1 MKEVEENKNE
11 KKQNREEI
19 GFENAEMQ
27 AKDFSNGQVIS
38 SSIHFEQK
46 GAQENAKTIQELN
59 PINTGSKPEPAQTK
73 TENFENAE
81 KPVQIEIK
89 KESQETKQIL
99 QNKKTERA
107 EKIEKFEFEKRLAN
121 LKETLLEKWNSF
133 HLFIADHFFL
143 LFQSTRKN
151 YERINGQDI
160 DKIPASSAGR
170 PASSASEKQ
179 GFDSF
184 NNLERYQK
192 KVRKIT
198 FSLSGAVAAALILAL
213 IVPYFFS
220 SNSAEASA
228 FIFSQSSWAGGATAN
243 TAAHPTNKTS
253 WTEYASKDATTSA
266 AAGGVSLTQT
276 ASQAITDN
284 GNPPGSLTGIG
295 SGSIAGGTN
304 PTGTTISA
312 DGNSVYVTNY
322 GSNTISMFSRNT
334 GTGALTAL
342 SPATI
347 ATGTNPS
354 GITISADGNSVYV
367 TNYGSTNVSMYSRNT
382 STGAL
387 TALSPA
393 TIVAETNPN
402 GINIS
407 ADGTSVYVTN
417 FGSTNVSL
425 FSRNTST
432 GALAA
437 LSPLSLGWTGGGC
450 AGIAISVDGTSA
462 YIANSSGFFGSY
474 YIYMFS
480 RNTSPALGFG
490 AGTLSST
497 MISGSGSSAT
507 VGLVQRG
514 ALIALSPATI
524 ATGNGPRGI
533 DISADGTSVYV
544 ANRSSNTIS
553 MYSRNTSTGVL
564 TALSPATIAA
574 AGAMDVA
581 ISPDGTSVYVIGDGY
596 PGVVSM
602 YSRNPSTGALTAL
615 SPATIATG
623 KSPQGIAIS
632 ADGASVYVANQS
644 TSPDNVVSMYSRNP
658 STGAL
663 TALSPGTIAAENPS
677 DVTISPD
684 DAFVYVS
691 NSNWGRVSMY
701 SRNTSTG
708 ALTSLGTVETN
719 TSYLNNISISP
730 DGTSVYTGTS
740 NSSGAL
746 HTLTRNTSTG
756 ILTLLSSIV
765 SSGFAGSIVSP
776 DNFSVYVLNSGSG
789 VVSMYSRN
797 TSTGA
802 LTALSPATIAA
813 GSSPNSINISDNG
826 ASVYVT
832 NGSSNTV
839 SMYSRSPGFS
849 SGTFTSGVIDT
860 GAATAF
866 TTLSYSATLNGQTLT
881 IDARSGNT
889 ATPDGSWT
897 DWTTNIANG
906 GSISALSGKQYIQYR
921 ANFSTSD
928 TSVTPTLSSVTI
940 NYGGYNTSGTLTSSI
955 YNSGNS
961 ANTIT
966 GMTWTDSG
974 TSVTETVGFQVRS
987 ASTSGGIASA
997 AWCGPADVS
1006 APCAGTSY
1014 FTTSTGDAIPA
1025 NSPLK
1030 TGGDDQYFQYK
1041 ITLASS
1047 GFATPTV
1054 TNASVQYAYNVAP
1067 AISSVTYTQNSNG
1080 TVTVPYTL
1088 TETYDDLGN
1097 IAHGTAAAPIKALLF
1112 WQPDSGVTAPV
1123 LTDSQTGIIT
1133 LTNTNSQ
1140 PIPTSGSMLIDTELI
1155 TFDSAGCTGNQRNIL
1170 TRGATFDTAFP
1181 TTAASHSAGAA
1192 VFFNSSSAVQTINTF
1207 SATGTPG
1214 DNASTSGNSF
1224 VWDPRNDSNSNLN
1237 TNKLTGLLLKVVA
1250 NDADATNFNTI
1261 GQSSVTAAQTL
1272 DLQLPTFTMQY
1283 YSDAGLTSSLG
1294 TNPKLKAGT
1303 YYIKISASEALAS
1316 APTISIAAE
1325 GTANDVTNAATTLV
1339 SGNDYTYTRTIAS
1352 DAAAVGTTIENISIT
1367 GTDNFS
1373 NVSTNVNPTDEATKA
1388 GYTDTNAPTFTMQYY
1403 SDSGLTNSL
1412 GTNPKLKAGTYYIKI
1427 SANEALASAPT
1438 ISIAAEGTANDV
1450 TNAAT
1455 TLVSGND
1462 YTYTRIVANDASA
1475 VGTTIENFSV
1485 TGTDN
1490 FSNVSTNVN
1499 PTDEATKAGYTDTV
1513 VPTSPGTATLN
1524 SYLNNTGNQTVSW
1537 TQVTEASFQDYL
1549 VQRKTGIGGTFA
1561 TIGTPITNIA
1571 TVSYADNSA
1580 LAEGTYYF
1588 QVIAEDTAGNTATS
1602 ATSSVLTVDKTA
1614 PVLQSF
1620 TSSNA
1625 NSDPDDP
1632 LTMYGTG
1639 DTINIQ
1645 AVFNENLASGSTM
1658 TIELENTA
1666 GSQVVLNQI
1675 SGSTLYGTYT
1685 VSGPHDGISDDS
1697 IDLAVRRVVS
1707 MGVSDLA
1714 TNLKSSES
1722 VPAGQNLS
1730 DNKDIIVDTV
1740 PPSLQS
1746 FSATAGNYNA
1756 GDSITLT
1763 AHYNKSVKAGSNI
1776 HVKVNSDGGTAT
1788 IDMTTVSTST
1798 ISGPYVVQSGDN
1810 VQNLKVA
1817 SIVSQAVSDIK
1828 NNQLTDTIMPSTNI
1842 SDGVLVDTTAPVIT
1856 FTNDVDSGP
1865 TQSDEVTIN
1874 VSEINPSSH
1883 KYIFSADNVCNTKN
1897 YTSATSFGSDTP
1909 ITFIA
1914 ETNNTKYIC
1923 TKSVDTAGNE
1933 SYAASANPLNIDIT
1947 HPTGTIL
1954 INRSLNSGQI
1964 QLTAADGSRAITG
1977 LQMRSVI
1984 YDNDTSACDL
1994 SAASWGDFA
2003 DILDLTSSSG
2013 FVKACVEY
2021 RDVAG
2026 NTTII
2031 SATPPQ
2037 TPQSFQYYDVSDPDD
2052 FRIFLSWKIPTGH
2065 EGSKGF
2071 YQYQIFQ
2078 CSDAKA
2084 NADCTINT
2092 AGAPDLTI
2100 NQESTNYK
2108 NYLGLSNDN
2117 KYCYQVRFA
2126 SHDADGT
2133 DYSEFSDKKCVVP
2146 SSGGSSVTKDVAIQ
2160 FPADPVPD
2168 AEIFA
2173 NQVTIHWDTV
2183 NANDPSELLPAD
2195 SQVCWRVHLPEPPGW
2210 NCRSYESYETSH
2222 IVTISKAT
2230 NQIYDLVPDTEYEYQ
2245 VHSETS
2251 WGKEATLDGPATF
2264 TTKNGPVIKNI
2275 NADPIGNSTATVRW
2289 TTENKDGDD
2298 LASSSSL
2305 WYASALDSNDNLVT
2319 PTEAACDSADVVSHT
2334 CTLSDLSIGTQYYY
2348 YVESTANSATARD
2361 TANGAF
2367 YRFTTLSDS
2376 TPPVITANPDNP
2388 LITTDTQA
2396 AISWETNERAT
2407 SWLLYDTANHAAFD
2421 NFTDTDFDPT
2431 IVLRNPYASY
2441 LSGDNSNLSHNFIM
2455 SLNSLEPSTTYY
2467 YRMVSQDTS
2476 KNVSVSQ
2483 EYSFTTLPIQ
2493 TDHPDLTNP
2502 GNPVVA
2508 EYSDTEAV
2516 IYLSAANTDS
2526 TSKICWD
2533 TEAIADMDNCADY
2546 SEINTATK
2554 SHFYHVTGLTPETV
2568 YHVMT
2573 KIIDSETPG
2582 INFTSSDVTFTTEK
2596 VQIDQHEPL
2605 SEIADVASP
2614 PSVITDTK
2622 AVITFDTDQ
2631 VAQCS
2636 IEYGTETGNYSE
2648 VPFVESDF
2656 NVNHSIHMTGLI
2668 FSTAY
2673 FYQIAC
2679 IDDLGNTEES
2689 DEYTF
2694 TTLDRQLGEGEYNAL
2709 QDATAPSISGVSTK
2723 SITGESVTIT
2733 WNTDE
2738 KANSLVSY
2746 MQENATVY
2754 MMGGDTEVNKTTD
2767 NYATSHS
2774 VTISNLVSNIKYV
2787 FSVFSIDVSGN
2798 IAQSSESSFTT
2809 KDASSISDINVVS
2822 KAMGQASITWKTG
2835 SKTSSIVD
2843 YGLTTAY
2850 GKTKQDSAQTK
2861 EHEITLTELTP
2872 GETYHFRVRGEDE
2885 EKNVFASS
2893 DVTFQ
2898 PKSPPKISDFKIDAI
2913 YEHGAT
2919 ITFNTNVATDM
2930 IVTYTDADNPE
2941 NSGFQGLPELTP
2953 KHEITLKNLA
2963 SGATFAIKVKV
2974 RDEIG
2979 NETEE
2984 NFSTFSTIKDEKPPQ
2999 IDNVRTESA
3008 LMQDDKVQSIITWKT
3023 DEQSTSTLIYR
3034 EGKNGEEK
3042 EYKNSDSLSANHV
3055 VVITA
3060 FKSGT
3065 VYNFKVKSVDA
3076 AGNEAIS
3083 EYFSFLTP
3091 KMQDNIIQ
3099 VIIKNFTE
3107 IFGWTGNVGR

>member
-1 MKEVEENKNE
+1 M
-11 KKQNREEI
+11 
-19 GFENAEMQ
+19 
-27 AKDFSNGQVIS
+27 
-38 SSIHFEQK
+38 
-46 GAQENAKTIQELN
+46 T
-59 PINTGSKPEPAQTK
+59 
-73 TENFENAE
+73 
-81 KPVQIEIK
+81 
-89 KESQETKQIL
+89 
-99 QNKKTERA
+99 
-107 EKIEKFEFEKRLAN
+107 
-121 LKETLLEKWNSF
+121 W
-133 HLFIADHFFL
+133 
-143 LFQSTRKN
+143 
-151 YERINGQDI
+151 
-160 DKIPASSAGR
+160 
-170 PASSASEKQ
+170 
-179 GFDSF
+179 
-184 NNLERYQK
+184 
-192 KVRKIT
+192 
-198 FSLSGAVAAALILAL
+198 
-213 IVPYFFS
+213 FS
-220 SNSAEASA
+220 SQNTFTQGSV
-228 FIFSQSSWAGGATAN
+228 IIVAGGGGSIGAD
-243 TAAHPTNKTS
+243 S
-253 WTEYASKDATTSA
+253 GRYGG
-266 AAGGVSLTQT
+266 AGG
-276 ASQAITDN
+276 
-284 GNPPGSLTGIG
+284 G
-295 SGSIAGGTN
+295 
-304 PTGTTISA
+304 
-312 DGNSVYVTNY
+312 
-322 GSNTISMFSRNT
+322 
-334 GTGALTAL
+334 
-342 SPATI
+342 
-347 ATGTNPS
+347 
-354 GITISADGNSVYV
+354 
-367 TNYGSTNVSMYSRNT
+367 
-382 STGAL
+382 
-387 TALSPA
+387 
-393 TIVAETNPN
+393 
-402 GINIS
+402 
-407 ADGTSVYVTN
+407 
-417 FGSTNVSL
+417 
-425 FSRNTST
+425 
-432 GALAA
+432 
-437 LSPLSLGWTGGGC
+437 
-450 AGIAISVDGTSA
+450 
-462 YIANSSGFFGSY
+462 
-474 YIYMFS
+474 
-480 RNTSPALGFG
+480 
-490 AGTLSST
+490 
-497 MISGSGSSAT
+497 
-507 VGLVQRG
+507 
-514 ALIALSPATI
+514 
-524 ATGNGPRGI
+524 
-533 DISADGTSVYV
+533 
-544 ANRSSNTIS
+544 
-553 MYSRNTSTGVL
+553 
-564 TALSPATIAA
+564 
-574 AGAMDVA
+574 
-581 ISPDGTSVYVIGDGY
+581 
-596 PGVVSM
+596 
-602 YSRNPSTGALTAL
+602 
-615 SPATIATG
+615 
-623 KSPQGIAIS
+623 
-632 ADGASVYVANQS
+632 
-644 TSPDNVVSMYSRNP
+644 
-658 STGAL
+658 
-663 TALSPGTIAAENPS
+663 
-677 DVTISPD
+677 
-684 DAFVYVS
+684 
-691 NSNWGRVSMY
+691 
-701 SRNTSTG
+701 
-708 ALTSLGTVETN
+708 
-719 TSYLNNISISP
+719 
-730 DGTSVYTGTS
+730 
-740 NSSGAL
+740 SSGA
-746 HTLTRNTSTG
+746 NG
-756 ILTLLSSIV
+756 V
-765 SSGFAGSIVSP
+765 SGGQGDYGRGGTQLAG
-776 DNFSVYVLNSGSG
+776 G
-789 VVSMYSRN
+789 
-797 TSTGA
+797 
-802 LTALSPATIAA
+802 AA
-813 GSSPNSINISDNG
+813 GSSYATAGTAGVGGNGGFYGGGGGGGFYGGGGGGTGGSGGYGGGGGGSGYISSSLTNATTTQGTG
-826 ASVYVT
+826 AAGGA
-832 NGSSNTV
+832 NGSATITASAYN
-839 SMYSRSPGFS
+839 S

-866 TTLSYSATLNGQTLT
+866 TTLSYSAALNGQTLT

-889 ATPDGSWT
+889 ATPDESWT
-897 DWTTNIANG
+897 DWTSAIASG
-906 GSISALSGKQYIQYR
+906 GSITALSGRQYIQYK
-921 ANFSTSD
+921 ADFSTADASA
-928 TSVTPTLSSVTI
+928 TPTLSSVTI

-955 YNSGNS
+955 YNSGNP
-961 ANTIT
+961 ANIIT
-966 GMTWTDSG
+966 DMLWTDAD
-974 TSVTETVGFQVRS
+974 TSATETVRFQVRS
-987 ASTSGGIASA
+987 AATSEGIASA

-1006 APCAGTSY
+1006 APCSGTSY
-1014 FTTSTGDAIPA
+1014 FVASTGDAIPA

-1054 TNASVQYAYNVAP
+1054 TNATVQYGYNVAP

-1088 TETYDDLGN
+1088 TETYDDFGN

-1112 WQPDSGVTAPV
+1112 WQPDNAVTSPI

-1140 PIPTSGSMLIDTELI
+1140 PIPTSGSMLIDTELL

-1181 TTAASHSAGAA
+1181 TTAAAHSAGTA

-1207 SATGTPG
+1207 SGAGTPG
-1214 DNASTSGNSF
+1214 TSASTSGNSF

-1261 GQSSVTAAQTL
+1261 GQSSVTSAQTL
-1272 DLQLPTFTMQY
+1272 DLQSPTFTVQY

-1294 TNPKLKAGT
+1294 DNPRLKAGT
-1303 YYIKISASEALAS
+1303 YYIKISANEALVS

-1325 GTANDVTNAATTLV
+1325 GTANDVTSAATTLV
-1339 SGNDYTYTRTIAS
+1339 SGNDYTYTRVVAS
-1352 DAAAVGTTIENISIT
+1352 
-1367 GTDNFS
+1367 
-1373 NVSTNVNPTDEATKA
+1373 
-1388 GYTDTNAPTFTMQYY
+1388 
-1403 SDSGLTNSL
+1403 
-1412 GTNPKLKAGTYYIKI
+1412 
-1427 SANEALASAPT
+1427 
-1438 ISIAAEGTANDV
+1438 
-1450 TNAAT
+1450 
-1455 TLVSGND
+1455 
-1462 YTYTRIVANDASA
+1462 DASA

-1490 FSNVSTNVN
+1490 ASNASTNVN
-1499 PTDEATKAGYTDTV
+1499 PTNEATSAGYTDTV
-1513 VPTSPGTATLN
+1513 VPTSPGTATIN

-1537 TQVTEASFQDYL
+1537 TQVIEASFQDYL

-1580 LAEGTYYF
+1580 LAEGTYYY

-1602 ATSSVLTVDKTA
+1602 ATSPALTVDKTA
-1614 PVLQSF
+1614 PILQSF
-1620 TSSNA
+1620 TSSST

-1639 DTINIQ
+1639 DAINIQ
-1645 AVFNENLASGSTM
+1645 AVFNEDLRNGSTM
-1658 TIELENTA
+1658 TIELDNTA

-1675 SGSTLYGTYT
+1675 SGTTLSGTYT

-1697 IDLAVRRVVS
+1697 IDLAVRQVAS
-1707 MGVSDLA
+1707 MSVSDQA
-1714 TNLKSSES
+1714 TNIRSSS
-1722 VPAGQNLS
+1722 NVPTGQNLS

-1776 HVKVNSDGGTAT
+1776 QVKINSDSGTKT
-1788 IDMTTVSTST
+1788 ISLTTVSTST
-1798 ISGPYVVQSGDN
+1798 ISGPYVVEAGDN

-1828 NNQLTDTIMPSTNI
+1828 NNQLTDTIMPGTNI
-1842 SDGVLVDTTAPVIT
+1842 ADGVQIDTTAPAIT
-1856 FTNDVDSGP
+1856 FTDDVDSSP
-1865 TQSDEVTIN
+1865 NQSDTVTIN
-1874 VSEINPSSH
+1874 VSELNPSSH
-1883 KYIFSADNVCNTKN
+1883 KYIFSVDNVCNTKN

-1909 ITFIA
+1909 LTFIA
-1914 ETNNTKYIC
+1914 ETNNDKYIC
-1923 TKSVDTAGNE
+1923 TKSVDAAGNE
-1933 SYAASANPLNIDIT
+1933 SYAASANTLNIDIT
-1947 HPTGTIL
+1947 HPTGTIE
-1954 INRSLNSGQI
+1954 INRSLDSGQI
-1964 QLTAADGSRAITG
+1964 QLTAADGSRGITG

-1984 YDNDTSACDL
+1984 YEDDTTVCDL
-1994 SAASWGDFA
+1994 SGASWGDFA
-2003 DILDLTSSSG
+2003 AALDLTSDSG
-2013 FVKACVEY
+2013 LVKACVEY

-2026 NTTII
+2026 NTTTI
-2031 SATPPQ
+2031 SAAPPQ
-2037 TPQSFQYYDVSDPDD
+2037 TPESFQYYDVSDPDD

-2071 YQYQIFQ
+2071 YQYQLFQ
-2078 CSDAKA
+2078 CSDVKE

-2092 AGAPDLTI
+2092 AGAPDTTI
-2100 NQESTNYK
+2100 SQESTNYK
-2108 NYLGLSNDN
+2108 NYLGLLNEN
-2117 KYCYQVRFA
+2117 RYCFQVRFA
-2126 SHDADGT
+2126 SQDANGT
-2133 DYSEFSDKKCVVP
+2133 DYSELSEKRCVVP

-2160 FPADPVPD
+2160 FTADPVPD

-2173 NQVTIHWDTV
+2173 NQATIHWNTV
-2183 NANDPSELLPAD
+2183 NANDPSELVPAD
-2195 SQVCWRVHLPEPPGW
+2195 SQVCWRVHLPSPPGW
-2210 NCRSYESYETSH
+2210 NCLSLESYETNH
-2222 IVTISKAT
+2222 AVTISKAT
-2230 NQIYDLVPDTEYEYQ
+2230 DRIYDLMPDTEYEYR
-2245 VHSETS
+2245 VYSETA
-2251 WGKEATLDGPATF
+2251 WGKNATLDGPATF

-2275 NADPIGNSTATVRW
+2275 NTDPIGNSTATVSW
-2289 TTENKDGDD
+2289 TTENKSGED
-2298 LASSSSL
+2298 LAASSSL
-2305 WYASALDSNDNLVT
+2305 WYSLALDENGDLIT
-2319 PTEAACDSADVVSHT
+2319 PTAAACDGTDVINHT

-2348 YVESTANSATARD
+2348 YVESTVNSATARD
-2361 TANGAF
+2361 TANGAY

-2376 TPPVITANPDNP
+2376 TPPVITANPGNP

-2396 AISWETNERAT
+2396 AISWETNERST
-2407 SWLLYDTANHAAFD
+2407 SWLLYDIANHAAFD
-2421 NFTDTDFDPT
+2421 NFTDTNFDPAN
-2431 IVLRNPYASY
+2431 VSRNPYASY
-2441 LSGDNSNLSHNFIM
+2441 LAGDSSNLSHNFIM
-2455 SLNSLEPSTTYY
+2455 SLNSLEPNTAYY
-2467 YRMVSQDTS
+2467 YRLVSQDTS
-2476 KNVSVSQ
+2476 GNVSVSQ
-2483 EYSFTTLPIQ
+2483 EYSFTTLLIQ

-2502 GNPVVA
+2502 GNPLVA

-2516 IYLSAANTDS
+2516 IYLPAANTDS
-2526 TSKICWD
+2526 ISKICWD
-2533 TEAIADMDNCADY
+2533 DEAIADMDNCANY

-2573 KIIDSETPG
+2573 KITDSETPG
-2582 INFTSSDVTFTTEK
+2582 INFTSEDVTFTTEK
-2596 VQIDQHEPL
+2596 IQLDQHEPL
-2605 SEIADVASP
+2605 SEITDISDP

-2648 VPFVESDF
+2648 VPFVESSF

-2679 IDDLGNTEES
+2679 IDDLGNTEDT

-2694 TTLDRQLGEGEYNAL
+2694 TTLDKQLGEGEYNAL

-2738 KANSLVSY
+2738 NANSLVSY

-2754 MMGGDTEVNKTTD
+2754 MMAGDTEVNKTTD

-2774 VTISNLVSNIKYV
+2774 VIINNLVSNIKYV

-2822 KAMGQASITWKTG
+2822 KAMGQASITWKTN

-2850 GKTKQDSAQTK
+2850 GKTKEDNSQTE

-2885 EKNVFASS
+2885 DKNIFASS

-2930 IVTYTDADNPE
+2930 IVTYTDADNPD

-2953 KHEITLKNLA
+2953 KHEITLKNMA

-3008 LMQDDKVQSIITWKT
+3008 LMQDDKVQTIITWKT

-3076 AGNEAIS
+3076 AGNESVS